1 MSKPIIKKPVNA
13 SAVSM
18 ELHPEMKRSDVSLG
32 LEALSSEQQNKLDN
46 LSPNAK
52 KLLTAMC
59 DSDRYEK
66 LIDPDY
72 GYIVLTEG
80 EIESVCKQ
88 VMAIDEQVGDWL
100 DVKIPIEPVG
110 MSEEARQIWA
120 ISSASESAANACRF
134 RREAIN
140 AASKA
145 AKLAKLV
152 ADLSKM
158 RIEAEVLEKKI
169 VDDANLPDFAAL
181 GSERVDAGFA
191 KAEVSAADLAK
202 QAGAAVIDITGSK
215 GDTAQGSILQDCP
228 IKWTYRYKASGDVWA
243 PSEEGAQAMVA
254 LKIKRQVVAEDIC
267 VAKES

>member
-1 MSKPIIKKPVNA
+1 MSKPIVKKPVNA

-32 LEALSSEQQNKLDN
+32 LEAISSEQQNKLDN

-59 DSDRYEK
+59 GSDRYEK

-72 GYIVLTEG
+72 GYIVLAEG

-100 DVKIPIEPVG
+100 DVKIPKEPVG
-110 MSEEARQIWA
+110 VSEEVRQIWA
-120 ISSASESAANACRF
+120 TSSASEAVASAIRF

-140 AASKA
+140 AASMA

-152 ADLSKM
+152 AALSKM

-181 GSERVDAGFA
+181 SNERVDAGFA
-191 KAEVSAADLAK
+191 KAEAAASDFAK
-202 QAGAAVIDITGSK
+202 QAESVAVDVTCSDAFDEGGS
-215 GDTAQGSILQDCP
+215 LQDRP
-228 IKWTYRYKASGDVWA
+228 IKWIYGYDVRGSVWA
-243 PSEEGAQAMVA
+243 PSMEGAQAMVA
-254 LKIKRQVVAEDIC
+254 LKIKRQVVAEDIR
-267 VAKES
+267 VAKEN